1 MLTLWSALHPGVW
14 LSPGNA
20 GFGTWALPYR
30 QSVDVTTRESKK
42 PPPETLF
49 DVWD

>member
-42 PPPETLF
+42 QTTS
-49 DVWD
+49 